1 MRNYQ
6 SRTPSMSKEEAIQL
20 HAEALVIDAQQ
31 PPATTGF
38 LFNSAMQAELERM
51 NLDGYT
57 REEAHSRL
65 LKLAANEIQNQQS
78 AMDDYFSVWDSSG
91 ITVGAGTYAGGNK
104 IETAFEDAVTLL
116 AQARSII
123 DASNGKLILVRKA
136 SDIELAY
143 KNGIHGLIMDF
154 QDTLPYGTD
163 LDRIDMF
170 HNLGI
175 RQVQLTYNLRNLVG
189 DGCTE
194 ANPSGISY
202 FGREVVERLNEL
214 NSIVDVSHCSESVG
228 WDAIQI
234 SSSPVIISHS
244 TAKAI
249 SIHDRAKSDE
259 LARAIADQGGF
270 FGVAVVPGFLQD
282 ESYVA
287 TLDQFVDHVIHL
299 IDVMGIEHVGVG
311 NDKCGKGPQTGTLIE
326 FPEEMPI
333 DRFGDFDWIGFREE
347 HRVHGEYRMEDYQT
361 VRDWPNITVK
371 LAERGFNEAE
381 IRKLLGLNY
390 LRVFREI
397 VG

>member
-1 MRNYQ
+1 MRSYQ
-6 SRTPSMSKEEAIQL
+6 SKIPSMTKDEAIQL
-20 HAEALVIDAQQ
+20 HYEALVIDAQQ

-38 LFNSAMQAELERM
+38 LFNSTMQEELDRM
-51 NLDGYT
+51 NIAGYT

-65 LKLAANEIQNQQS
+65 LKLAANEIQTNQS
-78 AMDDYFSVWDSSG
+78 AIDDYFAVWQDSG
-91 ITVGAGTYAGGNK
+91 ITVGAGTYAGGTR
-104 IETAFEDAVTLL
+104 IESAFEDAVTLL

-123 DASNGKLILVRKA
+123 DVSNGKLILVRKA
-136 SDIELAY
+136 LDIELAY
-143 KNGIHGLIMDF
+143 NNGVNGLIMDF
-154 QDTLPYGTD
+154 QDTLPFGTD
-163 LDRIDMF
+163 LDRIDVF

-202 FGREVVERLNEL
+202 FGRTVVERLNEL
-214 NSIVDVSHCSESVG
+214 NIIVDVSHCSEPVG
-228 WDAIQI
+228 WDAIEI

-244 TAKAI
+244 TSKAI
-249 SIHDRAKSDE
+249 AFHDRAKSDE
-259 LARAIADQGGF
+259 LARAIAEQGGF

-287 TLDQFVDHVIHL
+287 TLDQFVDHVVHL
-299 IDVMGIEHVGVG
+299 VDVMGIEHVGVG
-311 NDKCGKGPQTGTLIE
+311 NDKCGTGPQTGTLIE

-371 LAERGFNEAE
+371 LAERGFNESE